1 VLNVMEK
8 VIYAVYGSNL
18 LKERFLAYIKGGFY
32 EGRKYNGCI
41 NKEEPIDLGCMY
53 IPHRLYFA
61 KNSSRWD
68 NKGVAFITSQK
79 EENTNLHTLV
89 RFWKVTEEQFE
100 EIQEQEGKDWYNRMV
115 DLGEKDGLKILTI
128 TGDWL
133 NKINLPSSRYIEI
146 IKKGLKE
153 TTKWTDKKIEN
164 YLKKFIKS

>member
-1 VLNVMEK
+1 
-8 VIYAVYGSNL
+8 
-18 LKERFLAYIKGGFY
+18 
-32 EGRKYNGCI
+32 
-41 NKEEPIDLGCMY
+41 
-53 IPHRLYFA
+53 LYFA